1 MSYRICLNENSLLWQ
16 GCEAQQKNKHKNRC
30 PTLPEGATPTTWFRT
45 MPINTLA
52 NPKYD
57 QLQTLLSQQ
66 QQLKSSKGSVKVF
79 I

>member
-1 MSYRICLNENSLLWQ
+1 
-16 GCEAQQKNKHKNRC
+16 
-30 PTLPEGATPTTWFRT
+30 

-66 QQLKSSKGSVKVF
+66 QQLKSSKASVKVF
-79 I
+79 IWWLSKELQRGLRKYELPAVLEQFKDFHFLVGEVPN